1 MAGVTGLEPAASGVT
16 GRRSNQLSYT
26 PFAGNCGCVCSM
38 DFAVSNPKNTLKIT
52 PPEKAIKKQAK
63 KPVSNIGN
71 CVYSELM
78 VGGEGFEPPTYS
90 V

>member
-1 MAGVTGLEPAASGVT
+1 
-16 GRRSNQLSYT
+16 
-26 PFAGNCGCVCSM
+26 M
-38 DFAVSNPKNTLKIT
+38 DFAVSNPKNILKLA

-63 KPVSNIGN
+63 KPVSDIGN
-71 CVYSELM
+71 GVYSGLM